1 MAGRIRDSDVALVR
15 ERSPIADVV
24 SEYVQLRPAGR
35 NELVGLCPFHEEKSP
50 SFYVNVATGLFHC
63 FGCQQ
68 GGDVYSFVREID
80 GLSFREASERLARR
94 AGVTLTF
101 EGGGTTSRSVSSQRQ
116 RLLEAHRAAAEFY
129 AEQLSAHPAA
139 RAGQEFLVARGFDA
153 EAAGRFGVGYAPT
166 GWDTL
171 TRHLLARRFTGE
183 ELVLGGLSKPGS
195 RGGLIDRFHHRLMW
209 PIRDLA
215 GDVVGFGGRLLDADG
230 AANSG
235 KVNAGPKYLNTPE
248 TPLFRKASLLYGAEL
263 ARRDIARRY
272 QVVVVEG
279 YTDVMACH
287 MAGVTTAVATC
298 GTAFGGEH
306 VGVVR
311 RLLMDSDERRGEV
324 IFTFDGDAAGQKAA
338 LKAFEHEE
346 RFATQTFVAVE
357 PDGLDPCELWMRGG
371 DAAVR
376 ELVARRVPLV
386 EFAIRGV
393 LGRYDLNST
402 EGRLAALDAAAPLVG
417 RIKDAGLRHR
427 YAVNLDRWL
436 GFLDERFVAAR
447 VAEHRDRAAAGA
459 GRPGTVGG
467 SRTGSAAQAR
477 AEAVV
482 GTPAGTSPGAF
493 TGRRTPPG
501 TGAPAGSAAVA
512 SAVDAGRAGTVDPV
526 NPAAVVEREALK
538 LAIQFP
544 GFAGAMFDPLPPEM
558 FTVPAHRAVREL
570 IGRLGGVCGGL
581 ARAGDVGGWVAEL
594 SAAAA
599 EEDLRRVVTA
609 LAVERLLW
617 DRDVDDRYV
626 DEQMSRV
633 QELHVTR
640 RIAELKSRVQRL
652 NPATDTDTFNRTYG
666 ELIALEQHKRQ
677 LRERGVGAA

>member
-1 MAGRIRDSDVALVR
+1 MAGRIRDADVALVR

-35 NELVGLCPFHEEKSP
+35 NELAGLCPFHEEKSP

-80 GLSFREASERLARR
+80 GLSFREAAERLARR
-94 AGVTLTF
+94 AGVTLTY
-101 EGGGTTSRSVSSQRQ
+101 EGGGVTDRTVSSQRQ
-116 RLLEAHRAAAEFY
+116 RLLEAHRVAAEFY
-129 AEQLSAHPAA
+129 AEQLGAHPAA
-139 RAGQEFLVARGFDA
+139 RAGQEFLTARGFDA
-153 EAAGRFGVGYAPT
+153 QAAHRFGVGYAPT

-171 TRHLLARRFTGE
+171 TRHLLARRFTSE
-183 ELVLGGLSKPGS
+183 DLVLGGLSKPGS

-215 GDVVGFGGRLLDADG
+215 GDVVGFGGRLLEG
-230 AANSG
+230 GNTSHAATPKQGSA
-235 KVNAGPKYLNTPE
+235 NAGPKYLNTPE
-248 TPLFRKASLLYGAEL
+248 TPLFRKGSLLYGAEM

-298 GTAFGGEH
+298 GTAFGAEH

-324 IFTFDGDAAGQKAA
+324 VFTFDGDAAGQKAA
-338 LKAFEHEE
+338 MRAFEHEE

-357 PDGLDPCELWMRGG
+357 PSGLDPCELWVRGG

-386 EFAIRGV
+386 EFALRGV
-393 LGRYDLNST
+393 IGRYDLDTT

-417 RIKDAGLRHR
+417 RIKDTGLRHR

-436 GFLDERFVAAR
+436 GFLDERFVASR
-447 VAEHRDRAAAGA
+447 VAEHRGRATATDRAGAGANGAGGARVGAMAGGTRGEIAAGA
-459 GRPGTVGG
+459 SGGARGGR
-467 SRTGSAAQAR
+467 S
-477 AEAVV
+477 
-482 GTPAGTSPGAF
+482 
-493 TGRRTPPG
+493 
-501 TGAPAGSAAVA
+501 GSAAVA
-512 SAVDAGRAGTVDPV
+512 STVGPRRAGTVDSAD
-526 NPAAVVEREALK
+526 PAAVVEREALK
-538 LAIQFP
+538 LAIQYP
-544 GFAGAMFDPLPPEM
+544 GFAAAMFDPLPPEM

-570 IGRLGGVCGGL
+570 IARLGGVYGGL
-581 ARAGDVGGWVAEL
+581 ARTGGVGAWVAEL
-594 SAAAA
+594 SAAAT
-599 EEDLRRVVTA
+599 EEELRRVVTA

-640 RIAELKSRVQRL
+640 RIADLKSRVQRL
-652 NPATDTDTFNRTYG
+652 NAATDTDAFNRAYG